1 MGSAAMTAPA
11 INENFISTDAGN
23 GWAACYR
30 LVNGRVKQHG
40 IPHARARVT
49 GIKLATDVGSQNI
62 ADYAD
67 FMEQRYGYGDGIWN
81 LTDAPVDLHQNTER
95 RYGGNMHLFLM
106 LVNIAE
112 MGVKSGSE
120 LTVIVPAPPGLLNK
134 VAPTIKQ
141 SILAGENGSGDGVW
155 TIQLRKD
162 KKPRTYRFA
171 RVIVMPEGA
180 GAFAAYRLNLQ
191 GDTVELLD
199 SNGDDVLGGRVAV
212 LDLGAGTGDTYVIH
226 DGNLNPET
234 ILHATDDRAGVI
246 HNLLKPILSDVVAA
260 APGTTHLTTAHI
272 DGILRRYTAAPSSEN
287 ATMRVSG
294 RTINLERSILNNI
307 ERYAEWV
314 AANKID
320 PLWASGTDAVVMA
333 GGGWI
338 YVGSF
343 IQQWYPDRL
352 ILSPDRFR
360 HTRSTSLW
368 DLNGVGQLAFAAA
381 VLKAQQ
387 V

>member
-1 MGSAAMTAPA
+1 MGSAMMTASA
-11 INENFISTDAGN
+11 INEHFISTDAGN

-67 FMEQRYGYGDGIWN
+67 FLGQRYGYGDGIWN
-81 LTDAPVDLHQNTER
+81 LTDAPIDLHQNTER

-134 VAPTIKQ
+134 VAPNIKQ
-141 SILAGENGSGDGVW
+141 SILAGEEGGAGVW
-155 TIQLRKD
+155 TIQLRRD
-162 KKPRTYRFA
+162 KKPRTYRFV

-191 GDTVELLD
+191 GDTVELPD
-199 SNGDDVLGGRVAV
+199 ENGDDVLSGRVAV

-260 APGTTHLTTAHI
+260 VPGTTHLTTAHI
-272 DGILRRYTAAPSSEN
+272 DGVLRRYSAEPSPEN
-287 ATMRVSG
+287 ASMRVSG

-320 PLWASGTDAVVMA
+320 PLWASGTDAIVMA
-333 GGGWI
+333 GGGWL

-352 ILSPDRFR
+352 ILSPDMFR
-360 HTRSTSLW
+360 HTRNTALW